1 MQNLYLSKG
10 AFPAKIFEPTLEY
23 IRQVQAADG
32 AIPWENGAKFDV
44 WDHIESAMGLTIG
57 GDYDDAR
64 RAYDWLVRNQMSD
77 GTWWAEYR
85 NGIIVDA
92 TRKETNF
99 CAYVAT
105 GIWHYYLVT
114 DDKDAALSYWPMVA
128 KAVDFVVSLQE
139 PCGVIPWAGEPD
151 GGACDDA
158 LVTGCASIYKS
169 LECAW
174 QLSVLAGEPRQDWL
188 EARGKLG
195 DALRNAPDQF
205 DRTWESKARFSMDWF
220 YPVLTGVYRGQAA
233 RARLAKRWDEFVVDG
248 MGCRCVNDEPWV
260 TFAESCELVMAL
272 IASGQTDKAA
282 QVYSWLHQWR
292 DDEGAYWMGYQFV
305 EEIVW
310 PEERPTWT
318 AGAILLAADALTHHT
333 GAAELF
339 TSISLSE
346 EEDAFDPAYQIA
358 E

>member
-1 MQNLYLSKG
+1 MKNLYLSKG
-10 AFPAKIFEPTLEY
+10 AFPASIFEPTLDY
-23 IRQVQAADG
+23 IRSVQRPDG
-32 AIPWENGAKFDV
+32 AIAWEKDAKFDV
-44 WDHIESAMGLTIG
+44 WDHVESAMGLVIG
-57 GDYDDAR
+57 GDVENAR
-64 RAYDWLVRNQMSD
+64 RAFDWLVRNQMSD

-85 NGIIVDA
+85 GGVIVDA

-114 DDKDAALSYWPMVA
+114 NDKQGALDYWPMVE
-128 KAVDFVVSLQE
+128 KAVSFVVNLQE
-139 PCGVIPWAGEPD
+139 PSGAIPWAAEPD
-151 GGACDDA
+151 GRACNDA

-169 LECAW
+169 LECAY
-174 QLSVLAGEPRQDWL
+174 QLSVLAGNPRQDWL
-188 EARGKLG
+188 EVRGRLG
-195 DALRNAPDQF
+195 EALRNAPEQF
-205 DRTWESKARFSMDWF
+205 DRTWDSKTRFSMDWF
-220 YPVLTGVYRGQAA
+220 YPVLSGVYRGQAA
-233 RARLAKRWDEFVVDG
+233 RARLATRWDEFVVEG

-260 TFAESCELVMAL
+260 TFAESCELVLAL
-272 IASGQTDKAA
+272 LASGQHDKAA
-282 QVYSWLHQWR
+282 EVYSWLHQWR

-318 AGAILLAADALTHHT
+318 AAAILLAADALTHHT

-339 TSISLSE
+339 TAVSLSE
-346 EEDAFDPAYQIA
+346 DEDAFDPAYGAA